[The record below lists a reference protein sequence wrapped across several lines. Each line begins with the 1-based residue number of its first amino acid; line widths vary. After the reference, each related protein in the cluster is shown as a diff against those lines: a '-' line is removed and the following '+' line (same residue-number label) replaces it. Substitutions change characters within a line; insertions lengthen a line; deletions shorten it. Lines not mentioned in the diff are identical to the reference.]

1 MGAILALELP
11 ANFDPVIGKCQPPP
25 PQPILFGQGL
35 VDSLARLLHSSARA
49 GSIDSGEGCFYD
61 RNFGFARRERKPAMP
76 QFRPFRLLTPLL
88 LLLPCACY
96 RTTGLPEEANEIFQ
110 VSGQNPEDLP
120 AGVDSTSRNGDLV
133 MRSRWLQFTLDGSFG
148 EVHRSVQG
156 WPAPGAMVDINS
168 RQPDSFN
175 ILKTNADDATL
186 FMGCGLNLDPELP
199 VRYLRAELREQGE
212 DRAVLA
218 LIGGVS
224 DRSRKLQGVSWDEKN
239 DLVQGL
245 VVETLLELTNT
256 RASATNSAE
265 VVRHLRLS
273 SVVENQSSADLPIF
287 TLNDAVLLAKSATRP
302 FIAYPGFG
310 YHSPGGMAF
319 PPYVSLHTTQSATCQ
334 LSFFSLMDGYLSAQR
349 VDAEDDRYE
358 WLMIGKA
365 QPTTGTLPPGAR
377 LTHLREMLVMG
388 SGAQPSTVYAHIVR
402 LFQDLSSAPHPWRET
417 GTLKAIWTYNGSSY
431 GSTTY
436 NLVQEDFPIHNGH
449 GLVPLGSASFP
460 IYGDNAVAP
469 GINQPVPLGRMT
481 VQHHLVNHQPI
492 LIDRKIT
499 TSEDDEG
506 NPVTSEEP
514 ILIEKDEIFDLG
526 VVTIG
531 DPMLSVYPEV
541 TNTEGRKLMS
551 RIRILPTG
559 ETRPTLQGDLPRF
572 RQGSLCYVIAPDAV
586 FSGFLGSYQ
595 AMMGRGPLYNLN
607 LLDITIEENTDE
619 EGTVTRAANPSTFKA
634 QMNPAI
640 VFPGHLSADFSVR
653 SHADALGS
661 VDRSQLVLMAY
672 AEDLDVLMFH
682 DTNHPDD
689 AAMNQS
695 IESRF
700 LSVAAAQ
707 GPFDEADRTNKILS
721 LQDELAVARTL
732 TVQGAATAHF
742 PYGKGSFSL
751 FRLPGQ
757 ADEPRLEPPDMPN
770 DPAELF
776 AAVRDTYPSA
786 LIQVM
791 RPRAPLAHRNGYFT
805 ALAMS
810 AGTPQEAIDPQHPDL
825 RAGASGGADADG
837 LDFDLL
843 QVLVGN
849 HYDEYLLARADWFA
863 LLNAGIFKPA
873 TGGSDAQQVADIPL
887 GQVRTFVKT
896 ANTRLRDNDL
906 NQFWDQVAAG
916 SMFVSNGPLIT
927 ASIESTTLGG
937 HLRSDAALELTL
949 KIQAAPWIP
958 VPELRIVVDGLV
970 VNTLPL
976 VGQGDLVRFEGSLT
990 LDLPSSGSHWVVV
1003 EAGSSLADLAHPQ
1016 QASGLGDFARFN
1028 QGHLPL
1034 AFTNPIFIERG
1045 N

>member
-1 MGAILALELP
+1 MLQSR
-11 ANFDPVIGKCQPPP
+11 PV
-25 PQPILFGQGL
+25 
-35 VDSLARLLHSSARA
+35 RLL
-49 GSIDSGEGCFYD
+49 I
-61 RNFGFARRERKPAMP
+61 
-76 QFRPFRLLTPLL
+76 LL
-88 LLLPCACY
+88 LLLAPCACY

-110 VSGQNPEDLP
+110 ASGQNPEDLP
-120 AGVDSTSRNGDLV
+120 AGVDSTSRSGDLV

-148 EVHRSVQG
+148 DVRRNVQG

-175 ILKTNADDATL
+175 ILKTNADDAAL
-186 FMGCGLNLDPELP
+186 FIGCGLNLDPELP
-199 VRYLRAELREQGE
+199 VLYQRAELREQGE

-218 LIGGVS
+218 LIGGVL
-224 DRSRKLQGVSWDEKN
+224 DRSHKIQGASWDERSG
-239 DLVQGL
+239 LVQGL

-256 RASATNSAE
+256 RATATNSAE

-273 SVVENQSSADLPIF
+273 TVVENQSAASLPIF
-287 TLNDAVLLAKSATRP
+287 TLNDSVLLAKSATRP
-302 FIAYPGFG
+302 FVAYPGFG
-310 YHSPGGMAF
+310 YQNPGGIAF
-319 PPYVSLHTTQSATCQ
+319 PPYVALHTTQSATCQ
-334 LSFFSLMDGYLSAQR
+334 LSFLSLMDGYLSAQR
-349 VDAEDDRYE
+349 RKCEDDRYE

-365 QPTTGTLPPGAR
+365 LPPSGTLPSGSR
-377 LTHLREMLVMG
+377 LTHLRELLVMG
-388 SGAQPSTVYAHIVR
+388 SGAQPSTVYGQIVR
-402 LFQDLSSAPHPWRET
+402 LFQELSAAPHPWRET
-417 GTLKAIWTYNGSSY
+417 GTLKAVWTYNGNSY

-436 NLVQEDFPIHNGH
+436 NLVQEDFPIHDGNG
-449 GLVPLGSASFP
+449 LIPLGAASFP

-469 GINQPVPLGRMT
+469 GINQLVPLGRMT
-481 VQHHLVNHQPI
+481 VQHHLVNHEPV

-499 TSEDDEG
+499 TSEDEEG

-514 ILIEKDEIFDLG
+514 ILIEKDETFDLG
-526 VVTIG
+526 IVTIG

-541 TNTEGRKLMS
+541 TNTAGRKLMS

-559 ETRPTLQGDLPRF
+559 ETRPTLQGNLPRF

-595 AMMGRGPLYNLN
+595 AIMGRGPLYNLN
-607 LLDITIEENTDE
+607 LLDITIEESTDE
-619 EGTVTRAANPSTFKA
+619 EGTTTRTANPSTFKA

-653 SHADALGS
+653 SHADPLGS
-661 VDRSQLVLMAY
+661 VDRSQMVLMAY

-682 DTNHPDD
+682 DANHADD

-707 GPFDEADRTNKILS
+707 GPFDEADRTNKVLS
-721 LQDELAVARTL
+721 LQDELAVARSL
-732 TVQGAATAHF
+732 TVQGAVTERF
-742 PYGKGSFSL
+742 PHGKGRFSV
-751 FRLPGQ
+751 FRLPEQ
-757 ADEPRLEPPDMPN
+757 ADEPRLETPEMFN
-770 DPAELF
+770 DQAEFFADLHSAYPA
-776 AAVRDTYPSA
+776 A

-791 RPRAPLAHRNGYFT
+791 RPRAPLAQRNGYFT

-810 AGTPQEAIDPQHPDL
+810 AGTPQEAVDPHHPEL
-825 RAGASGGADADG
+825 NAGAAGGADGTG

-873 TGGSDAQQVADIPL
+873 TGGSDALEVADIPL

-906 NQFWDQVAAG
+906 SQFWDQVAAG
-916 SMFVSNGPLIT
+916 SMFVSNGPLLT
-927 ASIESTTLGG
+927 ASIQTTSLGG
-937 HLRSDAALELTL
+937 RLNTDAAIELKL

-958 VPELRIVVDGLV
+958 VYEVRVVVDGQV
-970 VNTLPL
+970 VIAMPL
-976 VGQGDLVRFEGSLT
+976 ATEQDLVRFDGT
-990 LDLPSSGSHWVVV
+990 LPLDIPPNGEHWIVV
-1003 EAGSSLADLAHPQ
+1003 EAGSSLADLAHPE
-1016 QASGLGDFARFN
+1016 QAAETGDFGRFN